1 MALEIHEIRRP
12 ADGAFWRSPERL
24 CVTADGR
31 VTSEDD
37 PEAVSLLVGKG
48 SQLPI
53 AMARRYGLVS
63 EPGETKERKGVE
75 GKPLH
80 KMNKAQLQAIAAEM
94 DLDTEGSNSELV
106 ERIATARADA
116 DEAARA
122 IEEAATALTGSEASK
137 PAEE

>member
-1 MALEIHEIRRP
+1 MALEIHDLRQP
-12 ADGAFWRSPERL
+12 ANGAFWTSPERL

-31 VTSEDD
+31 VTDQDD
-37 PEAVSLLVGKG
+37 PEAVSLLVAKG
-48 SQLPI
+48 GQLPI
-53 AMARRYGLVS
+53 ATARRYGLVA

-94 DLDTEGSNSELV
+94 DLDTEGSNSELA

-116 DEAARA
+116 AEATRA
-122 IEEAATALTGSEASK
+122 IEEAATGITGAEASK